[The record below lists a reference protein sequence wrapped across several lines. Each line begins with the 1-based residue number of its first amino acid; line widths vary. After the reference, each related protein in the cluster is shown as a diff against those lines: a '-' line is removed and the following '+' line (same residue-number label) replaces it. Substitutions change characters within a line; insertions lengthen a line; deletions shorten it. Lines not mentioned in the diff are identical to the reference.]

1 MSETANV
8 TIRRATAADGAA
20 FIALVRGLAAYEK
33 LEPPTPEGE
42 KRLLRD
48 AFGEKP
54 RIDVLLA
61 EKGGRAIA
69 YAIFFET
76 YSSFLALPTLYL
88 EDVFVMPEARRLGAG
103 KAIMRFL
110 AAEALRRGCGRL
122 EWVVLDWNALAI
134 GFYDKLG
141 ATRLK
146 EWLPYR
152 LTGDALAALA
162 AANPN
167 A

>member
-1 MSETANV
+1 MPDRSDV

-33 LEPPTPEGE
+33 LDPPTPEGE

-54 RIDVLLA
+54 RIEVLLA
-61 EKGGRAIA
+61 ESGGRAIA

-103 KAIMRFL
+103 GAIVKWL

-134 GFYDKLG
+134 GFYEKLG
-141 ATRLK
+141 ATRMK

-152 LTGDALAALA
+152 LTGDALRRVAES
-162 AANPN
+162 PR
-167 A
+167 